1 MKYKILIAGKAT
13 SIIDDFFL
21 KMTESFEIMT
31 TSLRHEDILRHVKY
45 FQPHMFLFCMYNESR
60 EEYNKM
66 ISLKY
71 QLDRARV
78 LFGLLGSQTD
88 CSDFERAAV
97 NVADLTLVKP
107 INAATIESRLMNFLS
122 ARRPLLDTP
131 DVSQAV
137 PQSEPVVTPAAT
149 SGFNIPAAADTDS
162 VRKHILGV
170 DDDIRMLKLLKEH
183 LHTEY
188 DVATALNGKIA
199 MKFLETKKTDLILLD
214 YEMPEEKGPDVLAK
228 LRANDSTKDVPVIFL
243 TGVTERD
250 KIASALVHKPQG
262 YLLKPINRDKL
273 MDTITNVLGS

>member
-71 QLDRARV
+71 QLDRAQV

-107 INAATIESRLMNFLS
+107 INAATIESRLTNFLS
-122 ARRPLLDTP
+122 ARRPLHDIP
-131 DVSQAV
+131 EVPQAV
-137 PQSEPVVTPAAT
+137 PQSESVVIPANT
-149 SGFNIPAAADTDS
+149 SGFNIPAMDDDGS
-162 VRKHILGV
+162 GRKHILVV
-170 DDDIRMLKLLKEH
+170 DDDIRMMKLLKEH
-183 LHTEY
+183 LHTKY

-228 LRANDSTKDVPVIFL
+228 LRANESTKDVPVIFL

-262 YLLKPINRDKL
+262 YLLKPIDRNKL

>member
-162 VRKHILGV
+162 VRKHILVV

-228 LRANDSTKDVPVIFL
+228 LRANESTKDVPVIFL